1 MAQIGARRSPPTA
14 STSTPHD
21 EPYRSALCRDGH
33 ELADVEGLA
42 DLYRW
47 CDRLVDELGCPDSAH
62 AKAMSPA
69 ASGANTH
76 EPPRVAFLD
85 EWTTLVE
92 ATVGRLQCQGTIAST
107 RAPANVATA
116 LLAGI
121 QGGMLIA
128 RVTRDAEILRDAI
141 RFPLD
146 QLDRSVP

>member
-1 MAQIGARRSPPTA
+1 MAQIGARRSPLTA

-21 EPYRSALCRDGH
+21 EPYRSALCRDRH

-47 CDRLVDELGCPDSAH
+47 CDRLVAELVSPDSAH

-69 ASGANTH
+69 ISRANAH
-76 EPPRVAFLD
+76 EPPRAAFLD

-92 ATVGRLQCQGTIAST
+92 GTVGRLQCQGTIAST

-121 QGGMLIA
+121 QGGMLLA
-128 RVTRDAEILRDAI
+128 RVTRDTETLRDAI
-141 RFPLD
+141 KFPLE